1 MAKLE
6 RLRTWIDWSNLNGN
20 NVFHLFQWF
29 NISSLVCTW
38 DGISLKKSRIWKHW
52 SRLKNWSF
60 MIIRSQKLKT
70 SIRWWTWSNE
80 QTMNSLRMFF
90 LKFIIYTSRML
101 DISFNRIGKIE
112 NLDALVNLEK
122 LFLCSNK
129 ISIIDNLSS
138 LCNLTMLELGDNKLR
153 VNRICDLSWM
163 LWFKL
168 DVVISDVSFF

>member
-1 MAKLE
+1 
-6 RLRTWIDWSNLNGN
+6 
-20 NVFHLFQWF
+20 
-29 NISSLVCTW
+29 
-38 DGISLKKSRIWKHW
+38 
-52 SRLKNWSF
+52 
-60 MIIRSQKLKT
+60 
-70 SIRWWTWSNE
+70 
-80 QTMNSLRMFF
+80 
-90 LKFIIYTSRML
+90 ML

-163 LWFKL
+163 L
-168 DVVISDVSFF
+168 